1 LFSQHGTVDAV
12 SLPTDRET
20 GRPRGF
26 GFVEMNQ
33 ADAAKAIQSL
43 NGYSMNGRP
52 LRVNEAQD
60 KPRTGGRPGGGG
72 FRGNGGNGG
81 GGGGGRW

>member
-1 LFSQHGTVDAV
+1 
-12 SLPTDRET
+12 
-20 GRPRGF
+20 
-26 GFVEMNQ
+26 
-33 ADAAKAIQSL
+33 L

-60 KPRTGGRPGGGG
+60 KPRTGGARPGGGG
-72 FRGNGGNGG
+72 FRGNGGNSDSG